1 MEITKREI
9 LVSIIIFFLLIGLGL
24 IIHNFIIE
32 KNILSIEKYN
42 KALKIDNNAELF
54 NYSIDTEVGNI
65 LAYGTFTAVDK
76 ISIKELENEY
86 MYIEKVKQR
95 YTRHS
100 RQVCSTDSNGKQ
112 HCRTE
117 YYYSWDDISSEDYIS
132 QKISF
137 LGKEFDYA
145 TFSGY
150 STYRLSLENNIIDEY
165 KKHTYNDYLYEEKPS
180 FWGASEGD
188 IRYYYIVGNIN
199 FNGTIF
205 AKCENKNIIAE
216 KGNKIK
222 IYSSNLSETMEN
234 KKSEGTMIS
243 VLYWI
248 FWLILTGLAIYGYM
262 YLDNKYLED

>member
-32 KNILSIEKYN
+32 KNILSIEKFN

-65 LAYGTFTAVDK
+65 LAYGTFTAIDK
-76 ISIKELENEY
+76 VSIKELKNEY

-100 RQVCSTDSNGKQ
+100 RQVCSTDSKGNTK
-112 HCRTE
+112 CRTE
-117 YYYSWDDISSEDYIS
+117 YYYSWDDISSEDYTS
-132 QKISF
+132 KKIMF
-137 LGKEFDYA
+137 LGRKFNYS
-145 TFSGY
+145 TFYGY
-150 STYRLSLENNIIDEY
+150 STYRLSLSNNVVDEY
-165 KKHTYNDYLYEEKPS
+165 KNNVNGNYLYEEKPS
-180 FWGASEGD
+180 FWGSSEGD
-188 IRYYYIVGNIN
+188 IRYYYVVGNIS

-205 AKCENKNIIAE
+205 AKCGNKNIIAE
-216 KGNKIK
+216 KGNKIE
-222 IYSSNLSETMEN
+222 IHSSNLSETIEN
-234 KKSEGTMIS
+234 KKNKGTIIS

-248 FWLILTGLAIYGYM
+248 FWLILTGFAIYGYM
-262 YLDNKYLED
+262 YLDNNYLEN